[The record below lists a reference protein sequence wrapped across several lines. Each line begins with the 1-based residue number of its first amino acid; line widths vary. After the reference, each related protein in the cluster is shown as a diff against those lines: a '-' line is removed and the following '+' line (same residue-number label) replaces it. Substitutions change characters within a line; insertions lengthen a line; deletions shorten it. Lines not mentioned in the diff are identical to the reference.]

1 MRAGGALIV
10 VGMAFAA
17 IGAEPARPV
26 ADPIRL
32 ATAWPVE
39 RITLVDGRS
48 LEGLVD
54 DDEPREADVVGFV
67 EVVRRPGRPM
77 YLVARRL
84 PARTIASIERL
95 PDAEHAALAARVETF
110 RASDRAQREAAPALP
125 LVRRGEDGP
134 WCYEGPWFTVESSA
148 EKSLTKQAIVR
159 LESLLD
165 AFDGLVPTAGSATSV
180 RRLDVRLCGS
190 QTDYARMQASV
201 GIKAANPAFYL
212 PQRGLLVAGSDVTT
226 VLDEARLA
234 ADGLDATVDRQ
245 RSLDADVATGLRDL
259 AAELESQGIPAS
271 QRAEI
276 VARTRARWQRE
287 KAATLA
293 RVEQARKDNAALVE
307 QARREFFT
315 ALAHEAWHAYADLRL
330 GDGGRLPAWL
340 DEGLAQVF
348 ECGLLEA
355 GELRLDA
362 PDPQR
367 LARLADLLDTTREPV
382 IAGLVTAGE
391 RQFVVGHGTP
401 TATSRRAY
409 LLAWGVA
416 FDLVLGAPGLSSSA
430 LAAAAAGGDDQARF
444 ERLVGMPLADY
455 EAAWRIRMRSLARRP
470 HAASRAAAP
479 GAARPLPGSG
489 EAAPAAPDR

>member
-1 MRAGGALIV
+1 MRAGVACIV
-10 VGMAFAA
+10 VGMALAA
-17 IGAEPARPV
+17 AGAEPARPV

-32 ATAWPVE
+32 AAAWPVE

-48 LEGLVD
+48 LEGLVA
-54 DDEPREADVVGFV
+54 DESREADDVGFI

-95 PDAEHAALAARVETF
+95 PDAEHATLAARVETF

-148 EKSLTKQAIVR
+148 EKSLTRQAIVR

-165 AFDGLVPTAGSATSV
+165 ACDGLVPTTSPAPPV

-212 PQRGLLVAGSDVTT
+212 PQRGLLVAGSDVTA

-259 AAELESQGIPAS
+259 ATELESQGIPPS

-293 RVEQARKDNAALVE
+293 RVEQARKDNATLVE
-307 QARREFFT
+307 QAQREFFT

-330 GDGGRLPAWL
+330 GAGGRLPAWL
-340 DEGLAQVF
+340 DEGIAQVF
-348 ECGLLEA
+348 ESGLLEA

-367 LARLADLLDTTREPV
+367 LGRLADLLDTTREPV
-382 IAGLVTAGE
+382 LTSLVTAGE

-401 TATSRRAY
+401 AATSRRAY

-455 EAAWRIRMRSLARRP
+455 EAAWRIRMHALARRP
-470 HAASRAAAP
+470 RAANRAAAP
-479 GAARPLPGSG
+479 AVARPLPGSG
-489 EAAPAAPDR
+489 GAAPAAPDR